1 MTYLELLSW
10 ARKGISAEQD
20 HLRRMKEKAIEGMHT
35 GSRGAKELVEKL
47 QEDIDK
53 LDVKMVSLNELE
65 DIHNRTYS

>member
-10 ARKGISAEQD
+10 ARKGIAAEQD
-20 HLRRMKEKAIEGMHT
+20 HLRGMKERAIEGMHT
-35 GSRGAKELVEKL
+35 GHRGAKELVEKL

-65 DIHNRTYS
+65 DIHNRTY

>member
-10 ARKGISAEQD
+10 ARKGIAAEQG
-20 HLRRMKEKAIEGMHT
+20 HLQGMKEKAIEGMHT
-35 GSRGAKELVEKL
+35 GHQGAKSLVEKL

-65 DIHNRTYS
+65 DIHNRTY